1 MTTQI
6 RSIDG
11 VQARA
16 CIKHL
21 VLSQDNIWAME
32 YCFDM
37 STCIWTGHI
46 DGQLACI
53 WGLIP
58 PTLLSN
64 QAYLWL
70 YTTDVIKEHQ
80 FILIRHSQLVMEE
93 ILKRYK
99 SVCGHVVFGSGDSKS
114 VRWLKWLGAK
124 FGEPEENGVPFR
136 ITRNG

>member
-1 MTTQI
+1 M
-6 RSIDG
+6 G
-11 VQARA
+11 
-16 CIKHL
+16 
-21 VLSQDNIWAME
+21 

-37 STCIWTGHI
+37 SSAIWVGLI
-46 DGQLACI
+46 DEQLACI

-58 PTLLSN
+58 PTLMSN

-99 SVCGHVVFGSGDSKS
+99 SVCGHVVLGNGDSKS
-114 VRWLKWLGAK
+114 VRWLRWLGAK
-124 FGEPEENGVPFR
+124 FGEPEGRGVPFR

>member
-1 MTTQI
+1 M
-6 RSIDG
+6 G
-11 VQARA
+11 
-16 CIKHL
+16 
-21 VLSQDNIWAME
+21 

-37 STCIWTGHI
+37 SSAIWVGLI
-46 DGQLACI
+46 DDQLACI

-58 PTLLSN
+58 PSLMSN

-80 FILIRHSQLVMEE
+80 FILVRHSQLVMEE

-99 SVCGHVVFGSGDSKS
+99 SVVGHVLVGKGDSKS

-124 FGEPEENGVPFR
+124 FGEPDGQGVPFR
-136 ITRNG
+136 IVRNG

>member
-1 MTTQI
+1 M
-6 RSIDG
+6 G
-11 VQARA
+11 
-16 CIKHL
+16 
-21 VLSQDNIWAME
+21 

-37 STCIWTGHI
+37 SSAIWVGLI
-46 DGQLACI
+46 DEQLACI

-58 PTLLSN
+58 PTLMSN

-80 FILIRHSQLVMEE
+80 FVLIRHSQLVMEE

-99 SVCGHVVFGSGDSKS
+99 SVCGPVVLGKGDSKS
-114 VRWLKWLGAK
+114 VRWLRWLGAK
-124 FGEPEENGVPFR
+124 FGEPEGRGVPFR

>member
-1 MTTQI
+1 MTTRI
-6 RSIDG
+6 ESVDG
-11 VQARA
+11 LKARGY
-16 CIKHL
+16 IKHL
-21 VLSQDNIWAME
+21 TLSQEDTWAMG

-37 STCIWTGHI
+37 STAIWVGLI
-46 DGQLACI
+46 DEQLACI

-58 PTLLSN
+58 PTLMSN

-99 SVCGHVVFGSGDSKS
+99 SVCGHVFVGQGDSKS
-114 VRWLKWLGAK
+114 IRWLKWLGAK
-124 FGEPEENGVPFR
+124 FGDPDGKNVPFR
-136 ITRNG
+136 ITRRG